1 MAIKMATNNIKTSI
15 YTYCNIL
22 VQHETNTCESATES
36 VEPN

>member
-15 YTYCNIL
+15 YTFCNTL
-22 VQHETNTCESATES
+22 LQHESATEF